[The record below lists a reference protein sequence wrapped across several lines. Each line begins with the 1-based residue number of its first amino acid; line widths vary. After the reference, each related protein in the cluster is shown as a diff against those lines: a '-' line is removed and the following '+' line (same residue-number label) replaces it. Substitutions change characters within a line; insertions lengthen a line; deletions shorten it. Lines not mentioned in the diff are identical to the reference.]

1 MAIDLRHRLKELGE
15 QRNKLIKL
23 ARGILETAEAEKRS
37 LTAEERK
44 NWDAAQ
50 TDIAENGEMRAMLKQ
65 QYDEEVAVE
74 LDLAAEERAVNTGGG
89 RPKPEETAS
98 ELSFECRG
106 HKIILGDDDPRRPL
120 ATTEYRKAFW
130 KWAETG
136 SHREMRN
143 LQMDSDTAGG
153 YLIPPAFVGSLI
165 EAVDDLTFIRGM
177 SDVYLVPN
185 ADSVGRPTR
194 TADIA
199 DDTWTT
205 ELSIGSEDTALAFGK
220 REMTPHPLAKSIRVS
235 RKLIRAVAMGIE
247 NYVRTRMAYKIAV
260 TQEKAFLTGSGAGQP
275 LGIFTES
282 SDGISTTQDY
292 SNDNTATAMTAD
304 GLKGAFYTLKQ
315 PHRMNSEWIFHRD
328 GVAQIM
334 KLKDG
339 NGNYLLMPSNNQAGV
354 DMLFGRPIHE
364 SEFAP
369 NTFTTGLYVGILGN
383 FSHYMIVDALSME
396 MQRLDELY
404 AGSAEVGFINRSETD
419 GAPVLEEAF
428 VRVKLG

>member
-37 LTAEERK
+37 LSAEERQ
-44 NWDAAQ
+44 NWDTATA
-50 TDIAENGEMRAMLKQ
+50 DIAQIGDMRAMLKQ
-65 QYDEEVAVE
+65 QYDEEVAAE
-74 LDLAAEERAVNTGGG
+74 LDAAAESRAIATGGS
-89 RPKPEETAS
+89 RVTPEDAAS
-98 ELSFECRG
+98 EVSFECRG
-106 HKIILGDDDPRRPL
+106 HKIILEDGDPRRQL
-120 ATTEYRKAFW
+120 ATGEYRKAFW
-130 KWAETG
+130 KWAESG

-153 YLIPPAFVGSLI
+153 YLIPPAFVASMI

-185 ADSVGRPTR
+185 ADSIGRPTR

-205 ELSIGSEDTALAFGK
+205 ELSIGNEDTALAFGK
-220 REMTPHPLAKSIRVS
+220 REMTPHPLAKSIKVS
-235 RKLIRAVAMGIE
+235 RKLIRAVSMGIE
-247 NYVRTRMAYKIAV
+247 NYVRTRMAYKVAV
-260 TQEKAFLTGSGAGQP
+260 TQEKAGMTGTGAGQW
-275 LGIFTES
+275 LGVFTAS
-282 SDGISTTQDY
+282 SDGISTTRDY
-292 SNDNTATAMTAD
+292 STDNTSSAVTAD
-304 GLKGAFYTLKQ
+304 GLKGAYYTLKQ
-315 PHRMNSEWIFHRD
+315 QYRMSCDWIFHRD
-328 GVAQIM
+328 VVAQIM

-339 NGNYLLMPSNNQAGV
+339 NGNYLLTPSNNTPGV
-354 DMLFGRPIHE
+354 DNLFNRPIHE
-364 SEFAP
+364 SEYSP
-369 NTFTTGLYVGILGN
+369 NTFTTGQYVGILGN
-383 FSHYMIVDALSME
+383 FQHYMIVDALSME